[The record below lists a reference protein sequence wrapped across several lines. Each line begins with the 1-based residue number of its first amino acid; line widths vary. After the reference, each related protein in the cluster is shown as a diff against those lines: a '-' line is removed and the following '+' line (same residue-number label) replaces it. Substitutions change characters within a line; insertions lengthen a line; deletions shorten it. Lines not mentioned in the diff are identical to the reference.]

1 MRFTST
7 ILAFTIAIVAAKEA
21 HARRRHL
28 NGNIKGEE
36 SDASMSMSMLSPA
49 RGGGSK
55 SKSATGAP
63 TSAPIPEVCDL
74 CLFLC
79 FMKRRYDDDDIKH
92 FSLTT
97 RTFMYTT
104 TARRM
109 QFYN

>member
-63 TSAPIPEVCDL
+63 TSAPIPEVCSL

-79 FMKRRYDDDDIKH
+79 CMKRRYDDDDDIKYL
-92 FSLTT
+92 SN
-97 RTFMYTT
+97 YSN
-104 TARRM
+104 
-109 QFYN
+109 FYVYDNSPANAIL

>member
-1 MRFTST
+1 MKFST
-7 ILAFTIAIVAAKEA
+7 ITISALSIIASATQVN
-21 HARRRHL
+21 ARRRHL
-28 NGNIKGEE
+28 NTIKGEE

-79 FMKRRYDDDDIKH
+79 CMERRYDDDDDIKYL
-92 FSLTT
+92 SN
-97 RTFMYTT
+97 YSN
-104 TARRM
+104 
-109 QFYN
+109 FYVYDNSSANAIL